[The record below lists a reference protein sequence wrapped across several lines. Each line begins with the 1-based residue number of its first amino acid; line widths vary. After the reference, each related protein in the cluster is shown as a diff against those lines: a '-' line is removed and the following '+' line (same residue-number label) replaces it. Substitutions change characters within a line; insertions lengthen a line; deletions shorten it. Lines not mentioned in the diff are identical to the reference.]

1 MTSNEDNEDFEENL
15 CHICY
20 ENDIC
25 KNFKCNTCKNSV
37 CLKCFKKLNDSQYDY
52 IDTKKI
58 HYEYKCPICIT
69 TKLYTLDDFD
79 DVNEI
84 KELANEEIF
93 KIYENHFFKP
103 DDKIEDIQNQL
114 KSLLQTNSD
123 LMKIEKAKNIEIE
136 KLKQEIKDNKKAKDI
151 EIEKLKQEIKDMEEY
166 YIKSTLSFKE
176 EKTLSDNE
184 LKRIIEF
191 QAKTINN
198 QVDNIKFLYENTKTK
213 RLDKRM
219 LKPFFENCINIE
231 IKFK

>member
-103 DDKIEDIQNQL
+103 DDKLKSIQYQL

-123 LMKIEKAKNIEIE
+123 LMKIEKAK
-136 KLKQEIKDNKKAKDI
+136 KI